1 MSARGN
7 KLPRG
12 WLIAIGGA
20 ENKEKDCAVLKE
32 FVRLAGEAKARIAVM
47 TVATSLVQE
56 RGDQYKKAF
65 TGLGASDIWVVDIR
79 TREDAQQKA
88 GEIEEATGIFFT
100 GGNQLQVTSLIGGS
114 ELDRALHKK
123 YEQGAV
129 IAGTSAGAAMMS
141 NTMIITGPP
150 QENPRLGTVQL
161 GPGLEFLMGG
171 VIDTHF
177 SERGRHGRLL
187 TTVAQYP
194 HDLGIGI
201 DENTALVFH
210 KDEFEVIGEGAVTII
225 DAGALTY
232 TNVPV
237 AREHDSLALYDI
249 KLHVLTVGHRFNMR
263 DRVPVLSAKAVRE
276 DSHSDGRAARK
287 KSGPPKASSR
297 RGK

>member
-1 MSARGN
+1 
-7 KLPRG
+7 
-12 WLIAIGGA
+12 
-20 ENKEKDCAVLKE
+20 
-32 FVRLAGEAKARIAVM
+32 
-47 TVATSLVQE
+47 
-56 RGDQYKKAF
+56 
-65 TGLGASDIWVVDIR
+65 
-79 TREDAQQKA
+79 
-88 GEIEEATGIFFT
+88 
-100 GGNQLQVTSLIGGS
+100 
-114 ELDRALHKK
+114 LDRALHKK

-263 DRVPVLSAKAVRE
+263 DRVPVLSAKAIRE